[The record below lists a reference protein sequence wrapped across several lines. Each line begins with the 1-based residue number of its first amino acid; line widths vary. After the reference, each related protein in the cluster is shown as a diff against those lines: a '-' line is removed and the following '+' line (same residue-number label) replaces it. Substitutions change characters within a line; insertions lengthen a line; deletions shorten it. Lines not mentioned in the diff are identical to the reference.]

1 MHFSVHNPQW
11 GGQKDL
17 ARKPELAS
25 VMNYLDIV
33 LIVPLLWAGY
43 RGFKKGFI
51 LEIFSLLALVAG
63 IYAGIHFSDAV
74 AGWLSGWLDI
84 RSDYLPVVSF
94 AVTFIGVVVGVHFL
108 GKALSGVVKAAAL
121 GGVNR
126 ALGAVFSI
134 AKVAIV
140 TGIVIYLFHGFD
152 NRMGLLKPE
161 MKEGSL
167 LYGLYIET
175 ALTVLPALEE
185 SDTFD
190 RFEKWR
196 KEEERPTMPWEQLP
210 EVFIPPS
217 LRPWHPNGFQAT
229 A

>member
-1 MHFSVHNPQW
+1 
-11 GGQKDL
+11 
-17 ARKPELAS
+17 
-25 VMNYLDIV
+25 MNYIDIL

-43 RGFKKGFI
+43 KGWKKGFI
-51 LEIFSLLALVAG
+51 LEIFSLLALIAG

-74 AGWLSGWLDI
+74 AGWLTKGLDI
-84 RSDYLPVVSF
+84 KSDYLPVISF
-94 AVTFIGVVVGVHFL
+94 AVTFIGVVVAVHFL

-121 GGVNR
+121 GGINR

-134 AKVAIV
+134 AKVALI
-140 TGIVIYLFHGFD
+140 TGIVIYMFHGLD

-175 ALTVLPALEE
+175 ALLVLPALED
-185 SDTFD
+185 SDTYD

-196 KEEERPTMPWEQLP
+196 KEQDRKPMPWEQMPEAVTLP
-210 EVFIPPS
+210 D
-217 LRPWHPNGFQAT
+217 LLPWHPIAHQAT
-229 A
+229 PALGRNRLLLQHLH